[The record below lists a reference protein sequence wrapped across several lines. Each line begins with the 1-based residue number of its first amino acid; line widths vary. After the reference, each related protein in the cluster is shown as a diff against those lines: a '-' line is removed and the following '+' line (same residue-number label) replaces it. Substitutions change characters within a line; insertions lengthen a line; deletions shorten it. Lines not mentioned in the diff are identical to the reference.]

1 MWLSLEEYRTE
12 KRRVCDIHKR
22 EKGNMNERSQ
32 SRILYFDV
40 LNIAACIAVIFL
52 HHNGIV
58 HSFTN
63 TLAWRESLIA
73 ECAFYWA
80 VPIFLMLSGANLL
93 NYREKYST
101 KVFFKKRIIRTVIP
115 WLFWSVVMLVPCTY
129 CISLGII
136 FLLKKIPLIG
146 KYICG

>member
-1 MWLSLEEYRTE
+1 
-12 KRRVCDIHKR
+12 
-22 EKGNMNERSQ
+22 MNERSQ

-115 WLFWSVVMLVPCTY
+115 WLFWSAVMLVPCTY